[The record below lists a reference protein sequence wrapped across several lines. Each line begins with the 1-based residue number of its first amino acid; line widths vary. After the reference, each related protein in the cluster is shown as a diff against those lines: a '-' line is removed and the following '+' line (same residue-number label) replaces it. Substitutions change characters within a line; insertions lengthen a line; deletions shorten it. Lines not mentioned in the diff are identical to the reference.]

1 MTQEL
6 KDILAKKADDVTEEE
21 KAKLTEAKT
30 AYAQEV
36 SDVCKRHGWQHVPFL
51 EVTASGIV
59 PRLAI
64 IPFEE
69 TVKEEAPAPVEAAPE
84 VVA

>member
-1 MTQEL
+1 MTEEL
-6 KDILAKKADDVTEEE
+6 KSILAKKADDVTEEE
-21 KAKLTEAKT
+21 KSKLTEAKT

-36 SDVCKRHGWQHVPFL
+36 SDVCKRHGWQHVPYL
-51 EVTASGIV
+51 EVTASGV
-59 PRLAI
+59 LPRLAI

-69 TVKEEAPAPVEAAPE
+69 KEAPAPVEAAPE